1 MRIPAHKDSQ
11 ICVNDVGSILKM
23 QQKTLCNVQSE
34 LIFCRCECKSCDMT
48 EKSGFHLSH
57 SAYTK
62 DVAYSRVQIWQE
74 TEQHEVTQ
82 WSKGNNC
89 TVMSYFHKSFWILRL
104 SISTL
109 AAETWIWAYCSLA
122 TAPNAIWFSMHFA
135 IETITPVVW
144 SCFKQECAFYL
155 PINAHVF
162 IHQISA
168 S

>member
-1 MRIPAHKDSQ
+1 MLGVYWKCNRK
-11 ICVNDVGSILKM
+11 
-23 QQKTLCNVQSE
+23 LCNVQSE

-122 TAPNAIWFSMHFA
+122 TAPNAIWFSMSFA